1 MVTEPHAE
9 KFTPTFLFDLRR
21 IEIRCKSDHQKIDP
35 HGLVFYCRS
44 LYYSA
49 NLVLPGCFS
58 HVRLTFV
65 QMTKSCING
74 SLKGGFLILLLGS
87 VLTVSGCKEDPT
99 LFGGCSTRDMN
110 DCPRSDGFT
119 NPYEGQLELLTWSE
133 TLRKASLELTGKL
146 PTAAQRAATEAQG
159 QLGLEASLAEM
170 MRDPGFIDR
179 TIELYND
186 HFLTDKYLGRENA
199 IELLDEDLWPNLR
212 WFENRFPGDDE
223 KALITNDSLAREPLQ
238 LIAHVISTE
247 RPFTEILT
255 ADYTMANSFSAMS
268 LIALPDI
275 PVGLGNNPEA
285 FEEVHVPGIPHAGI
299 LTSSMFLN
307 RFPTSDT
314 NINRHRSRM
323 AYWFFLDLDINQFGN
338 RPVDASSDFGE
349 NPTLNNPDC
358 IVCHTTMDPVA
369 GLFMNW
375 NESGEYSGE
384 GEWFGPDY
392 ILPPGFNGETLPDH
406 NRRNALQWFAQRVA
420 QNPRFAQ
427 ATVKTVFQGLTGQE
441 ILDITTGMPPN
452 MGGAGGVGGTGGDV
466 GAGGMG
472 GDVGAGGMGG
482 DVGAGGMGGDVGM
495 GGMGGDVGAGGM
507 GGDIG
512 MGGVGGTTPPPPP
525 PPLPEDN
532 PDIDPD
538 VHPGLVR
545 AYNLQQQVLRTIQ
558 QRFIDSGHNF
568 KVLIREIVLSPYFRA
583 KNATPLSSDMELELS
598 TFGTARLLTPEHLN
612 RKIEATTG
620 VRWRS
625 NPNRADYLKDQ
636 YRIFYGGIDSDL
648 VTQRVTEPNGVM
660 ASLAQRMA
668 YEVACSA
675 VSYDFSK
682 PAHQR
687 LLFPNIEQSTPLSET
702 SDQVRDAVR
711 HLHDQLLGEQL
722 AGSDE
727 EIAATMVVLMEAYN
741 LGRQGLADETVPEQ
755 LSGPCRLNN
764 DRITGADLP
773 DNRRINR
780 DTEYTIRAWMA
791 ATSYLL
797 SDYRYLYE

>member
-1 MVTEPHAE
+1 MSQT
-9 KFTPTFLFDLRR
+9 
-21 IEIRCKSDHQKIDP
+21 
-35 HGLVFYCRS
+35 
-44 LYYSA
+44 
-49 NLVLPGCFS
+49 
-58 HVRLTFV
+58 
-65 QMTKSCING
+65 CING
-74 SLKGGFLILLLGS
+74 YLKGALGILLLGS

-99 LFGGCSTRDMN
+99 LFGGCSTQDIN
-110 DCPRSDGFT
+110 ACPQSEGFA
-119 NPYEGQLELLTWSE
+119 NPYEGQLELLSWTE

-146 PTAAQRAATEAQG
+146 PTESQRAVTEVHS

-170 MRDPGFIDR
+170 MRDARFSDR
-179 TIELYND
+179 MIELYND

-199 IELLDEDLWPNLR
+199 IELLDEEVWPNLR
-212 WFENRFPGDDE
+212 WFEGRFPDDE
-223 KALITNDSLAREPLQ
+223 DTALMTNDSLAREPLE

-255 ADYTMANSFSAMS
+255 AEYTMANTFSAFSM
-268 LIALPDI
+268 IGLPDI
-275 PVGLGNNPEA
+275 PVGLGDNPED
-285 FEEVHVPGIPHAGI
+285 FQEIYIPGIPHAGI

-323 AYWFFLDLDINQFGN
+323 AYWFFLDIDINQFGN
-338 RPVDASSDFGE
+338 RPVDANSDFGE

-358 IVCHTTMDPVA
+358 TVCHTTMDPVA

-392 ILPPGFNGETLPDH
+392 ILPPGFNGEALPDG

-427 ATVKTVFQGLTGQE
+427 ATVKTVFEGLTGQK
-441 ILDITTGMPPN
+441 ILDITVPRPPDMGGMGGSDGGVGG
-452 MGGAGGVGGTGGDV
+452 MGGSDGVGGMGGSDGAGGAGGIGGMG

-472 GDVGAGGMGG
+472 GVG
-482 DVGAGGMGGDVGM
+482 GM
-495 GGMGGDVGAGGM
+495 GGMGGA
-507 GGDIG
+507 
-512 MGGVGGTTPPPPP
+512 TAPPPP
-525 PPLPEDN
+525 PPLPEDD
-532 PDIDPD
+532 PPIDPNVD
-538 VHPGLVR
+538 PALER
-545 AYNLQQQVLRTIQ
+545 AYTQQQQVLRTIQ
-558 QRFIDSGHNF
+558 RRFIDSGYNF
-568 KVLIREIVLSPYFRA
+568 KVLVREIVLSPYFRA
-583 KNATPLSSDMELELS
+583 KNASPLTSEMEIELS
-598 TFGTARLLTPEHLN
+598 TFGTARLLTPEHLS

-620 VRWRS
+620 VRWRP
-625 NPNRADYLKDQ
+625 NPNRDDYLLDQ

-675 VSYDFSK
+675 VPYDFSK
-682 PAHQR
+682 PANQR
-687 LLFPNIEQSTPLSET
+687 LLFPNIDQSTQLSEA
-702 SDQVRDAVR
+702 SDQVQEAVR
-711 HLHDQLLGEQL
+711 HLHDRLLGENL
-722 AGSDE
+722 AGSDA
-727 EIAATMVVLMEAYN
+727 EIAATMVVLMEAYG
-741 LGRQGLADETVPEQ
+741 LGRQGLADGSVPEE
-755 LSGPCRLNN
+755 LADPCRLYR

-791 ATSYLL
+791 AMSYLL